1 MTETLTYG
9 KNIILNHLTR
19 ILRLKG
25 YLKTTVI
32 QYNPSRINIFGTVQ
46 LLSVSFD
53 GDNVITVVLVDQIST
68 DVAIHICTQL
78 QKELPGLKVELDA
91 KPTF

>member
-1 MTETLTYG
+1 MEETLTYG

-32 QYNPSRINIFGTVQ
+32 QHNPSKINIIGTVQ
-46 LLSVSFD
+46 LLSVNFD
-53 GDNVITVVLVDQIST
+53 EDNLITITITEQLST
-68 DVAIHICTQL
+68 EVAISICNQL